1 MANLIYNMSATPD
14 DRGHDNNN
22 DDNNVIKYLELNKT
36 GILDLSEKNYENVV
50 EALTN
55 DSIANASSNPT
66 LSLPQS
72 SSTFPTPSNE
82 SDLYKEDLGISHIA
96 KMILMNDRIIE

>member
-22 DDNNVIKYLELNKT
+22 DDNNVIKYLALNKT

-66 LSLPQS
+66 LSLPS
-72 SSTFPTPSNE
+72 SSTFSNPFNQNDIYRIE
-82 SDLYKEDLGISHIA
+82 ETDKHHNSKGDIA
-96 KMILMNDRIIE
+96 E